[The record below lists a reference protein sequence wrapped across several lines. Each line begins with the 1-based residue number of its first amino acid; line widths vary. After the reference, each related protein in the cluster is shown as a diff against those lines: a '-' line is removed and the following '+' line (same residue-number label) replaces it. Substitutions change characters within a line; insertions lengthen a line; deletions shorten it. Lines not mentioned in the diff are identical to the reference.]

1 MSPIQLNV
9 FALSNSHS
17 LFISLTSP
25 LILSQDHLNKILFH
39 AHVNSKSTHCFVNS
53 KFVDTHHLKT
63 SATPPVALHL
73 FNSSSNSTISEIANL
88 LIIFSTSGCINLDFY
103 ITPLNSS
110 CSLVLEYNWLTQHN
124 LLIDWVRREL
134 IDKGDNGGG
143 MGEDDVY
150 IGNGEEVVLA
160 LLSDSYSEL
169 DTISVSA
176 SRPSFCPILHHLL
189 TTFNLRKKYM
199 ILV

>member
-9 FALSNSHS
+9 SALSNPHS

-25 LILSQDHLNKILFH
+25 LILSQDYLNKIPFH
-39 AHVNSKSTHCFVNS
+39 ALVNSKSTHCFVDS

-63 SATPPVALHL
+63 SATPLVALHL
-73 FNSSSNSTISEIANL
+73 FNSSSNSTISKIANL
-88 LIIFSTSGCINLDFY
+88 PIIFSTSSCINLDFY
-103 ITPLNSS
+103 ITSLNSS
-110 CSLVLEYNWLTQHN
+110 CSLVLEYNWLAQHN

-134 IDKGDNGGG
+134 IGEGDNGGG
-143 MGEDDVY
+143 VGEDDVY
-150 IGNGEEVVLA
+150 ISNGEEVVLV

-169 DTISVSA
+169 DTISVNA
-176 SRPSFCPILHHLL
+176 SRLSSCPILHHLL
-189 TTFNLRKKYM
+189 TTFNLRKEYM

>member
-39 AHVNSKSTHCFVNS
+39 ALVNSKSTHCFVNS

-63 SATPPVALHL
+63 SATPPVAFHL

-134 IDKGDNGGG
+134 IDKGDNSGG
-143 MGEDDVY
+143 MREDDVY

-160 LLSDSYSEL
+160 SLSDSYSEL
-169 DTISVSA
+169 DTISISA
-176 SRPSFCPILHHLL
+176 SRPSFCSILHHLL